1 MNLDQN
7 RPNDISRSSASSR
20 SRDWIKQNFWSL
32 MALAA
37 VIGIC
42 AFIVQHFK
50 KPGQMSV
57 IESQAMDMSAMQP
70 PRGAVPVAIAT
81 VERETIEGSVTY
93 TGTVQAYEDEDVFP
107 RLTGRIVSMPVYP
120 GDTVKKGQL
129 LVQLDPTDRS
139 EYASKLSESRYA
151 SEAAMNNASIAR
163 QELSEKSYELEAA
176 KFAESAAADEL
187 QQAKS
192 DLEYWSPEIKR
203 EVNLLKGQVISQQ
216 EYDDELNKYNQASAK
231 VRQLVAK
238 QNQAKS
244 TRLAANAAY
253 EAAAHHVGH
262 IAFAAREAEAATL
275 TADITHSYTR
285 IQAQSDGV
293 VVKRLVSPGVVV
305 NPGMLI
311 LKISHLKKVRV
322 QAEVASVDAD
332 KITVGNTVYIKSSE
346 LADDQIEANITS
358 IFPAADVSTR
368 TVIVEALV
376 DNTGPRLSDK
386 GSSSRTLPNLS
397 SFRLLPGDYVVMRIS
412 TGKENALVIPSSAV
426 VWREGKSQVWRAV
439 GSGGTDDTKYTCVMH
454 PQIKADKPGKCPI
467 CGMTLVPMTSSGNLS
482 AHLTAITTGV
492 SDDQNT
498 EVTSGLSEGDQI
510 IYQGYSSLE
519 NGLPVIATEW
529 GESGPVTLPTV
540 SKVQTNRLDSDNKW
554 TNDIKLEGMH
564 LHLIMLPQP
573 PKGSNNKLRCT
584 ILSLDSKAVIGASI
598 SAKTTMPAMSMPGPD
613 LSAIEKG
620 KGNYE
625 LTTNFMS
632 GLWQIILRVNNQ
644 TTTINVD
651 IP

>member
-7 RPNDISRSSASSR
+7 RPIDIGRSSASSR
-20 SRDWIKQNFWSL
+20 FRDWIKRNFWSL
-32 MALAA
+32 MALAM

-70 PRGAVPVAIAT
+70 PRGAIPVAIAIAK
-81 VERETIEGSVTY
+81 REAIEGFVTY

-120 GDTVKKGQL
+120 GNTVKKGQL

-163 QELSEKSYELEAA
+163 QELSEKSYYLEAA

-187 QQAKS
+187 QQARS

-203 EVNLLKGQVISQQ
+203 EANLLKGQVISQQ
-216 EYDDELNKYNQASAK
+216 EYDDELNKYNQAAAK

-244 TRLAANAAY
+244 ARLAANAAY

-262 IAFAAREAEAATL
+262 IVFAAREAEAATL
-275 TADITHSYTR
+275 TADITDSYTR
-285 IQAQSDGV
+285 IQAQSEGV
-293 VVKRLVSPGVVV
+293 VIKRLVSPGVVV
-305 NPGMLI
+305 SPGMLI

-322 QAEVASVDAD
+322 QAEVASADAD

-376 DNTGPRLSDK
+376 DNMGPRLLDK
-386 GSSSRTLPNLS
+386 SSNSRTLPNLS
-397 SFRLLPGDYVVMRIS
+397 SFHLLPGDYVVMRIS

-426 VWREGKSQVWRAV
+426 VWREGKAQAWRAI
-439 GSGGTDDTKYTCVMH
+439 GAGTAGDTKYTCVMH
-454 PQIKADKPGKCPI
+454 HQIRTDKPGKCPI
-467 CGMTLVPMTSSGNLS
+467 CGMMLVPMTSSGG
-482 AHLTAITTGV
+482 LTAQLTAVTTGV

-498 EVTSGLSEGDQI
+498 EVTSGLSEGDQV

-529 GESGPVTLPTV
+529 GESGPAILPTAY
-540 SKVQTNRLDSDNKW
+540 KVQANRLDSENNW
-554 TNDIKLEGMH
+554 TNDIELEGMH
-564 LHLIMLPQP
+564 LRFSVLPGP
-573 PKGSNNKLRCT
+573 PKGSNNKLECT
-584 ILSLDSKAVIGASI
+584 ILSMDSKPVTGASI
-598 SAKTTMPAMSMPGPD
+598 SAKTSMPAMNMPGPE

-620 KGNYE
+620 KGTYE
-625 LTTNFMS
+625 LPTNFMS

-644 TTTINVD
+644 TTTIDID